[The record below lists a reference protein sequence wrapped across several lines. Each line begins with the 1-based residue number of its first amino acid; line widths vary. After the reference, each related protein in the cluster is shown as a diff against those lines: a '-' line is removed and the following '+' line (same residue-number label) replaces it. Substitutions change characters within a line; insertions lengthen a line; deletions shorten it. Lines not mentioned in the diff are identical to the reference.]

1 MSAPR
6 SSPRVLIVDDEAD
19 LRELLEITLLKMGLD
34 VDSAENLAQARAYL
48 AQAQGPADA
57 GGSGGNG
64 GNGGNGGAAGPG
76 PYALVL
82 TDMRLPDGLGLE
94 LVREVS
100 ATFRNTPIAVV
111 TAYGSADNAVVAL
124 KAGAFDYISKPVA
137 LDQLRVMVQSALRL
151 NAPPAETPG
160 AAPREASRLKGES
173 AVMQALRAQIA
184 RLARS
189 MAPIAINGES
199 GSGKELAARE
209 IHAQSSR
216 AGKPFIAVNCGAI
229 PEALME
235 AEFFGYR
242 KGAFTGAA
250 DERDGFF
257 QAANGGTLMLDE
269 VADLPLAMQVKLL
282 RAIQERRVR
291 KIGATAEE
299 AVDVR
304 IISATHKN
312 LEQLVEQGAFRQDLF
327 YRLNVIELSLPPLRE
342 RADDLGVLTDA
353 ILARLGTFDQKVV
366 LGPGVL
372 DALRGYAFPGNV
384 RELENI
390 LERALAFANDG
401 VIEVRDLALK
411 GNRAAD
417 MPPGY
422 VPPPA
427 ELRADAAAAPAGAAQ
442 AAPVRAPSAVPQGF
456 MPLPGAPERTA
467 PPAGAYPAGAHPTGT
482 HPAGIHPAGANPAGA
497 PAAPAASV
505 AHAAHVTP
513 ASDGAGAAA
522 RPAPP
527 LPPLDALPSNLP
539 DYLAQVER
547 DIIMRALAQT
557 QYNRTQAAS
566 LLGISFRQLRY
577 QMQKLNIQEPEA

>member
-1 MSAPR
+1 
-6 SSPRVLIVDDEAD
+6 VLVVDDEAD
-19 LRELLEITLLKMGLD
+19 LRELLELTLLKMGLD
-34 VDSAENLAQARAYL
+34 VDSAETLAQARALL
-48 AQAQGPADA
+48 AAPEREYQ
-57 GGSGGNG
+57 
-64 GNGGNGGAAGPG
+64 
-76 PYALVL
+76 LVL

-100 ATFRNTPIAVV
+100 ATYKNTPIAVV
-111 TAYGSADNAVVAL
+111 TAFGSADNAVVAL

-137 LDQLRVMVQSALRL
+137 LDQLRVMVRSALRL
-151 NAPPAETPG
+151 NVAPEADQ
-160 AAPREASRLKGES
+160 APSAQPVASRLKGDS
-173 AVMQALRAQIA
+173 AVIQALRAQIA

-291 KIGATAEE
+291 KIGATSEE
-299 AVDVR
+299 PVDVR

-312 LEQLVEQGAFRQDLF
+312 LAQCVEQGGFRQDLF
-327 YRLNVIELSLPPLRE
+327 YRLNVIELSLPPLRD
-342 RADDLGVLTDA
+342 RADDLGVLTAA
-353 ILARLGTFDQKVV
+353 ILERLGTFEHQVV
-366 LGPGVL
+366 LGEGVL
-372 DALRGYAFPGNV
+372 DALRGYSFPGNV

-390 LERALAFANDG
+390 LERALAFADDG
-401 VIEVRDLALK
+401 VIEVEDLALK
-411 GNRAAD
+411 GAR
-417 MPPGY
+417 
-422 VPPPA
+422 V
-427 ELRADAAAAPAGAAQ
+427 AAAPAPEPASQSPSLAQ
-442 AAPVRAPSAVPQGF
+442 PSSQPSSSSSSSSSSPAAAP
-456 MPLPGAPERTA
+456 L
-467 PPAGAYPAGAHPTGT
+467 
-482 HPAGIHPAGANPAGA
+482 
-497 PAAPAASV
+497 AS
-505 AHAAHVTP
+505 
-513 ASDGAGAAA
+513 
-522 RPAPP
+522 
-527 LPPLDALPSNLP
+527 DALPSNLP
-539 DYLAQVER
+539 DYLNQIER
-547 DIIMRALAQT
+547 DIILRALAQT
-557 QYNRTQAAS
+557 QFNRTQAAQ

>member
-1 MSAPR
+1 MR
-6 SSPRVLIVDDEAD
+6 SPRVLVVDDEAD

-34 VDSAENLAQARAYL
+34 VDSAETLAEARRR
-48 AQAQGPADA
+48 
-57 GGSGGNG
+57 
-64 GNGGNGGAAGPG
+64 
-76 PYALVL
+76 YAESEYSLVL

-94 LVREVS
+94 LVRDVTAS
-100 ATFRNTPIAVV
+100 GKNIPIAVV
-111 TAYGSADNAVVAL
+111 TAFGSADNAVVAL
-124 KAGAFDYISKPVA
+124 KAGAFDYVSKPVQ
-137 LDQLRVMVQSALRL
+137 LDQLRVMVQSALKL
-151 NAPPAETPG
+151 NDAMPA
-160 AAPREASRLKGES
+160 AADKPAVTSRLRGHS
-173 AVMQALRAQIA
+173 AAIQALRAQIG

-216 AGKPFIAVNCGAI
+216 ADKAFIAVNCGAI

-291 KIGATAEE
+291 KIGATSEE
-299 AVDVR
+299 PVDVR

-312 LEQLVEQGAFRQDLF
+312 LEKLVEEGLFRQDLF
-327 YRLNVIELSLPPLRE
+327 YRLNVIELRLAPLRE
-342 RADDLGVLTDA
+342 RLDDLEELTEA
-353 ILARLGTFDQKVV
+353 ILSRLGTFEHKVT

-372 DALRGYAFPGNV
+372 DALRSYSFPGNV

-390 LERALAFANDG
+390 LERALAFSNDG
-401 VIEVRDLALK
+401 VINIEDLALK
-411 GNRAAD
+411 GAPYAA
-417 MPPGY
+417 
-422 VPPPA
+422 PPP
-427 ELRADAAAAPAGAAQ
+427 
-442 AAPVRAPSAVPQGF
+442 V
-456 MPLPGAPERTA
+456 T
-467 PPAGAYPAGAHPTGT
+467 
-482 HPAGIHPAGANPAGA
+482 A
-497 PAAPAASV
+497 PAAPAFVSV
-505 AHAAHVTP
+505 PAVPAPVVTP
-513 ASDGAGAAA
+513 APTAPAAA
-522 RPAPP
+522 APVSAMPP
-527 LPPLDALPSNLP
+527 LPAFDVLPSDLP
-539 DYLAQVER
+539 AYLAAVER
-547 DIIMRALAQT
+547 DIIIRALAQT
-557 QYNRTQAAS
+557 NYNRTQAAQ